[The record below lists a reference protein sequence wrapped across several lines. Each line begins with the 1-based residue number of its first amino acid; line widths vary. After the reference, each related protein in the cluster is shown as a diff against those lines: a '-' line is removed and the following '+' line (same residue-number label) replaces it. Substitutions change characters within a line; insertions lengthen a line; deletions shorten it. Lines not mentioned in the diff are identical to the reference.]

1 MSSAP
6 LPPHSPLERYY
17 RRDASKPH
25 DDRRAFVTEL
35 FDKTAPHYERINRI
49 LSFGWGLKYRQDALE
64 RAGLRP
70 GMRVLDVGVGTGL
83 TARAALSATDRSA
96 SVIGLDPSLGML
108 HEARSLEIALVR
120 ALAERLPMATA
131 SFDFLTMGYA
141 LRHVAD
147 LKATFQE
154 YLRVLRPGGRLLILE
169 MTRPSGSGLRSAL
182 TRWYLKRAMPFLA
195 EIGSG
200 GSDARELMEY
210 YWDTIESCVL
220 PEVVLTALGE
230 AGFEQVE
237 RHHFWNTFIEYVASR
252 TTASSFAPL
261 ELGTLTNSVI

>member
-17 RRDASKPH
+17 RRDASNAH
-25 DDRRAFVTEL
+25 DDRQAFVTQL
-35 FDKTAPHYERINRI
+35 FDKTAPHYERINRV

-83 TARAALSATDRSA
+83 TARAALSATDRSLR
-96 SVIGLDPSLGML
+96 VIGLDPSLGML
-108 HEARSLEIALVR
+108 KEARTLEITLVR
-120 ALAERLPMATA
+120 ALAEQLPLATA

-169 MTRPSGSGLRSAL
+169 MTRPSKSGLRSAI

-195 EIGSG
+195 GIGRG
-200 GSDARELMEY
+200 GSDTRELMEY
-210 YWDTIESCVL
+210 YWDTIEHCVL
-220 PEVVLTALGE
+220 PEVVLTALDE
-230 AGFEQVE
+230 AGFEHVE
-237 RHHFWNTFIEYVASR
+237 RRHFWHTFSEYVGVTKDR
-252 TTASSFAPL
+252 
-261 ELGTLTNSVI
+261 

>member
-17 RRDASKPH
+17 QRDGSQGH

-49 LSFGWGLKYRQDALE
+49 LSLGWGLKYRQDALE

-70 GMRVLDVGVGTGL
+70 GMRVLDVAVGTGL
-83 TARAALSATDRSA
+83 TARAALNATDRFA

-120 ALAERLPMATA
+120 ALAEQLPVATA

-147 LKATFQE
+147 IKATFQE

-169 MTRPSGSGLRSAL
+169 MTRPSKSGLQSAI

-195 EIGSG
+195 GIGSG

-210 YWDTIESCVL
+210 YWDTIENCVL
-220 PEVVLTALGE
+220 PEVVLTALDE
-230 AGFEQVE
+230 AGFEHVE
-237 RHHFWNTFIEYVASR
+237 RRHFWHTFSEYVGVTKDR
-252 TTASSFAPL
+252 
-261 ELGTLTNSVI
+261 

>member
-6 LPPHSPLERYY
+6 LPPHLPLERYY
-17 RRDASKPH
+17 RRDASNAH
-25 DDRRAFVTEL
+25 DDRQAFVTHL
-35 FDKTAPHYERINRI
+35 FDKTAPHYERINRV

-83 TARAALSATDRSA
+83 TARAALSATGRSV
-96 SVIGLDPSLGML
+96 SIIGLDASLGML
-108 HEARSLEIALVR
+108 HEARTLEIALVR
-120 ALAERLPMATA
+120 ALAERLPVATA

-147 LKATFQE
+147 LKATFLE

-169 MTRPSGSGLRSAL
+169 MTCPSGSGLRSAL
-182 TRWYLKRAMPFLA
+182 TRWYLKRAMPLLA

-200 GSDARELMEY
+200 RSDARELMEY

-237 RHHFWNTFIEYVASR
+237 RRHFWHTFSEYVAV
-252 TTASSFAPL
+252 TKHASS
-261 ELGTLTNSVI
+261 

>member
-1 MSSAP
+1 
-6 LPPHSPLERYY
+6 
-17 RRDASKPH
+17 
-25 DDRRAFVTEL
+25 
-35 FDKTAPHYERINRI
+35 
-49 LSFGWGLKYRQDALE
+49 
-64 RAGLRP
+64 
-70 GMRVLDVGVGTGL
+70 MRVLDVAVGTGL
-83 TARAALSATDRSA
+83 TARAALKATDRSA

-120 ALAERLPMATA
+120 ALGEQLPVATA

-169 MTRPSGSGLRSAL
+169 MTRPSGSGLRSVL
-182 TRWYLKRAMPFLA
+182 TRWYLKRALPFLA

-210 YWDTIESCVL
+210 YWDTIESCVP
-220 PEVVLTALGE
+220 PEAVLTALGE

-237 RHHFWNTFIEYVASR
+237 RRHFWNIFSEYVA
-252 TTASSFAPL
+252 
-261 ELGTLTNSVI
+261 LTKDARS

>member
-17 RRDASKPH
+17 RRDASKSH

-49 LSFGWGLKYRQDALE
+49 LSFGCGLKYRQDALE

-83 TARAALSATDRSA
+83 TARAALNATDRSA

-108 HEARSLEIALVR
+108 HEARSLETALVR
-120 ALAERLPMATA
+120 ALAEQLPVARA

-154 YLRVLRPGGRLLILE
+154 YIRVLRPGGRLLILE
-169 MTRPSGSGLRSAL
+169 MTRPSGSGVRSVL
-182 TRWYLKRAMPFLA
+182 TQWYLKRAMPFLA
-195 EIGSG
+195 AIGSG

-210 YWDTIESCVL
+210 YWDTIESCVP
-220 PEVVLTALGE
+220 PEAVLTALGE

-237 RHHFWNTFIEYVASR
+237 RRHSWNIFSEYVAVTKDARS
-252 TTASSFAPL
+252 
-261 ELGTLTNSVI
+261 

>member
-17 RRDASKPH
+17 RRDASKSH

-83 TARAALSATDRSA
+83 TARAALNATDRSA

-108 HEARSLEIALVR
+108 HEARSLETALVR
-120 ALAERLPMATA
+120 ALAEQLPVARA

-154 YLRVLRPGGRLLILE
+154 YIRVLRPGGRLLILE
-169 MTRPSGSGLRSAL
+169 MTRPSGSGVRSVL
-182 TRWYLKRAMPFLA
+182 TQWYLKRAMPFLA
-195 EIGSG
+195 AIGSG

-210 YWDTIESCVL
+210 YWDTIESCVP
-220 PEVVLTALGE
+220 PEAVLTALGE

-237 RHHFWNTFIEYVASR
+237 RRHFWNIFSEYVAVTKDARS
-252 TTASSFAPL
+252 
-261 ELGTLTNSVI
+261 